1 MRRRAMNTRQ
11 SRMTTTMANNIEVLV
26 SITCD
31 AWTDALPNVEDI
43 CKTAGSMAMDVEP
56 TQDVEGSLQSFLPRL
71 PLLEGTPREIS
82 ILLTDDKFM
91 TGLNR
96 DYRKID
102 QPTNVLSFSNFG
114 KGIELPELPEEETLI
129 YGDVVVAFE
138 TVKKEAE
145 IEAKSLEGHLS
156 HMIIHGVLHLLGYDH
171 EEDLEAKKMEAI
183 GIQMLGSLGF
193 DDPHTLAH
201 GN

>member
-1 MRRRAMNTRQ
+1 MRLSDMNVRQNRMAM
-11 SRMTTTMANNIEVLV
+11 MMASNVEVLI

-31 AWTDALPNVEDI
+31 AWTDALLNVEDI
-43 CKTAGSMAMDVEP
+43 CKTAASTAMDVEP
-56 TQDVEGSLQSFLPRL
+56 TLDVEESLQSFLPRL
-71 PLLEGTPREIS
+71 ALLEGTPREIS
-82 ILLTDDKFM
+82 VLLTDDKFM

-96 DYRKID
+96 DYRNKD

-129 YGDVVVAFE
+129 YGDVVVSFE
-138 TVKKEAE
+138 TVKNEAE
-145 IEAKSLEGHLS
+145 SEGKTLEGHLS

-171 EEDLEAKKMEAI
+171 EEASEAEKMEAI
-183 GIQMLGSLGF
+183 EIQILGSLGF
-193 DDPHTLAH
+193 DNPIVPAH

>member
-1 MRRRAMNTRQ
+1 MRLSAMNIRQ
-11 SRMTTTMANNIEVLV
+11 SKMATTMANNVEVLI

-43 CKTAGSMAMDVEP
+43 CKTAASTAMDVKP
-56 TQDVEGSLQSFLPRL
+56 TRDVEESLQSFLPRL

-82 ILLTDDKFM
+82 VLLTDDKFM

-96 DYRKID
+96 DYRNKD

-138 TVKKEAE
+138 TVQNEAE
-145 IEAKSLEGHLS
+145 SEGKTLEGQLC

-171 EEDLEAKKMEAI
+171 IEDLEAEKMEAMEV
-183 GIQMLGSLGF
+183 QMLGSLGF
-193 DDPHTLAH
+193 DDPHTPAH

>member
-1 MRRRAMNTRQ
+1 MRLSAMNIRQ
-11 SRMTTTMANNIEVLV
+11 SKMATTMANNVEVLI

-43 CKTAGSMAMDVEP
+43 CKTAASTAMDVKP
-56 TQDVEGSLQSFLPRL
+56 TRDVEESLQSFLPRL

-82 ILLTDDKFM
+82 VLLTDDKFM

-96 DYRKID
+96 DYRNKD

-138 TVKKEAE
+138 TVQNEAE
-145 IEAKSLEGHLS
+145 SEGKTLEGHLC

-171 EEDLEAKKMEAI
+171 IEDLEAEKMEAMEV
-183 GIQMLGSLGF
+183 QMLGSLGF
-193 DDPHTLAH
+193 DDPHTPAH